1 MMIKVMIGVVVM
13 LVMLV
18 LFAVFNHV
26 QNAAVCE
33 SKNGK
38 YMRGILSPWECITAD
53 SFKKG

>member
-1 MMIKVMIGVVVM
+1 MMTKAIIGIVI
-13 LVMLV
+13 LFA
-18 LFAVFNHV
+18 LFAVFNHA

-38 YMRGILSPWECITAD
+38 YMRGFLSPWECITAD

>member
-1 MMIKVMIGVVVM
+1 MMIKIIIGIA
-13 LVMLV
+13 V
-18 LFAVFNHV
+18 LFILFAAVNHTKNV
-26 QNAAVCE
+26 AVCE